1 VAILSNAVE
10 MADAGSF
17 SVSLGDQVLIK
28 ELNTSGGAVAN
39 MTFHHGASSV
49 VLDDTYP
56 FYKFVF
62 SNMHP
67 AGNAVFWLFQANAVD
82 ASGFNETITSSTFRA
97 VNPESSSNGQ
107 VDYIASI
114 DQSNGTG
121 FQNICSDGDIKTD
134 GDSCISGELLLFDPS
149 NTTYIKHFM
158 ARTNHMVNN
167 SQSSD
172 NHIAGYFNTTAALDE
187 FQFKFNSGN
196 IDSGTIKLYGIKG
209 AAN

>member
-49 VLDDTYP
+49 VLDSTYP
-56 FYKFVF
+56 IYKFVF

-67 AGNAVFWLFQANAVD
+67 AGNAVFWLFQANAVGE
-82 ASGFNETITSSTFRA
+82 SGFNEQINSSTFRA
-97 VNPESSSNGQ
+97 VNPENSSNGQ

-114 DQSNGTG
+114 DQANGTG
-121 FQNICSDGDIKTD
+121 FQNICSDGDIKTNN
-134 GDSCISGELLLFDPS
+134 DSCISGELLIFNPS
-149 NTTYIKHFM
+149 STTFVKQFM
-158 ARTNHMVNN
+158 ASTNHMVNN

-172 NHIAGYFNTTAALDE
+172 NYINGYFNTTAAIDE

-196 IDSGTIKLYGIKG
+196 IDAGTIKLYGIKDS
-209 AAN
+209 

>member
-49 VLDDTYP
+49 VLDSTYP
-56 FYKFVF
+56 IYKFVF

-67 AGNAVFWLFQANAVD
+67 AGNAVFWLFQANAVGE
-82 ASGFNETITSSTFRA
+82 SGFNEQINSSTFRA
-97 VNPESSSNGQ
+97 VNPENSSNGQ

-114 DQSNGTG
+114 DQANGTG
-121 FQNICSDGDIKTD
+121 FQNICSDGDIKTNN
-134 GDSCISGELLLFDPS
+134 DSCISGELLIFNPS
-149 NTTYIKHFM
+149 STTFVKQFM
-158 ARTNHMVNN
+158 ASTNHMVNN

-172 NHIAGYFNTTAALDE
+172 NYINGYFNTTAAIDE
-187 FQFKFNSGN
+187 FQFKFNSGY
-196 IDSGTIKLYGIKG
+196 IDAGTIKLYGIKDS
-209 AAN
+209 

>member
-1 VAILSNAVE
+1 MAIISNAVT

-17 SVSLGDQVLIK
+17 SVSLGAMTFIK

-39 MTFHHGASSV
+39 MTFHHGTSSV
-49 VLDDTYP
+49 VLDNTYP

-62 SNMHP
+62 INMHP

-82 ASGFNETITSSTFRA
+82 ASGFNETITSTNFRA
-97 VNPESSSNGQ
+97 VNTENASNGQ
-107 VDYIASI
+107 VDYIASA
-114 DQSNGTG
+114 DQAQGTA
-121 FQNICSDGDIKTD
+121 FQYLQSDGDIKID
-134 GDSCISGELLLFDPS
+134 NDSCISGELLIFNPS
-149 NTTYIKHFM
+149 STTFVKHFM

-172 NHIAGYFNTTAALDE
+172 NYISGYFNTTAAIDE

-196 IDSGTIKLYGIKG
+196 IDAGTIKLYGIKDS
-209 AAN
+209 

>member
-1 VAILSNAVE
+1 MAIISNAVTI
-10 MADAGSF
+10 ADAGSF
-17 SVSLGDQVLIK
+17 SVGLGAMTFIK

-39 MTFHHGASSV
+39 MTFHHGTSSV
-49 VLDDTYP
+49 VLDSTYP
-56 FYKFVF
+56 IYKFVF

-82 ASGFNETITSSTFRA
+82 ASGFNEQITSTTFRS
-97 VNPESSSNGQ
+97 VNTENSSNGQ
-107 VDYIASI
+107 VDYIAGI
-114 DQSNGTG
+114 DQANGTG

-134 GDSCISGELLLFDPS
+134 GDSCISGELLIFNPS
-149 NTTYIKHFM
+149 STTFIKHFM

-172 NHIAGYFNTTAALDE
+172 NYISGYFNTTNALDE

-196 IDSGTIKLYGIKG
+196 IDVGTIKLYGIKDS
-209 AAN
+209 

>member
-1 VAILSNAVE
+1 MAIISNAVTI
-10 MADAGSF
+10 ADAGSF
-17 SVSLGDQVLIK
+17 SVGLGDQVLIK
-28 ELNTSGGAVAN
+28 TLTASSSAN
-39 MTFHHGASSV
+39 LTFVGGASSV
-49 VLDDTYP
+49 VLDNTYP
-56 FYKFVF
+56 FYRFVF
-62 SNMHP
+62 TSIHPQTDGAVWNVNFRDGGSAYDATKTTSFFRAYHDESNTGP
-67 AGNAVFWLFQANAVD
+67 ELGYFAAGDLAQGTGAQRLAGAGAGND
-82 ASGFNETITSSTFRA
+82 A
-97 VNPESSSNGQ
+97 
-107 VDYIASI
+107 
-114 DQSNGTG
+114 DQ
-121 FQNICSDGDIKTD
+121 CV
-134 GDSCISGELLLFDPS
+134 SGELLLFDPS

>member
-1 VAILSNAVE
+1 MAILSNAVE
-10 MADAGSF
+10 MADAGAF
-17 SVSLGDQVLIK
+17 SVGLGAMTFIK

-67 AGNAVFWLFQANAVD
+67 AGNAVFWLFQANAVGE
-82 ASGFNETITSSTFRA
+82 SGFNEQINSSTFRA
-97 VNPESSSNGQ
+97 VNPENSSNGQ

-114 DQSNGTG
+114 DQANGTG
-121 FQNICSDGDIKTD
+121 FQNICSDGDIKTNN
-134 GDSCISGELLLFDPS
+134 DSCISGELLIFNPS
-149 NTTYIKHFM
+149 STTFVKQFM
-158 ARTNHMVNN
+158 ASTNHMVNN

-172 NHIAGYFNTTAALDE
+172 NYINGYFNTTAAIDE

-196 IDSGTIKLYGIKG
+196 IDAGTIKLYGIKDS
-209 AAN
+209 

>member
-1 VAILSNAVE
+1 MAIISNAVTI
-10 MADAGSF
+10 ADAGAF
-17 SVSLGDQVLIK
+17 SVGLGDQVLIK

-39 MTFHHGASSV
+39 MTFHHGTSSV
-49 VLDDTYP
+49 VLDNTYP

-62 SNMHP
+62 INMHP

-97 VNPESSSNGQ
+97 VNTENASNGQ

-114 DQSNGTG
+114 DQAQGTG

-134 GDSCISGELLLFDPS
+134 NDSCISGELLIFNPS
-149 NTTYIKHFM
+149 STTFPTHFI

>member
-1 VAILSNAVE
+1 MAIISNAVTI
-10 MADAGSF
+10 ADAGAF
-17 SVSLGDQVLIK
+17 SVDLGAITFIK
-28 ELNTSGGAVAN
+28 ELNTSGGAAAN

-49 VLDDTYP
+49 VLDSTYP
-56 FYKFVF
+56 IYKFVF
-62 SNMHP
+62 INMHP
-67 AGNAVFWLFQANAVD
+67 ATNATFWTFQANSAGGAD
-82 ASGFNETITSSTFRA
+82 FNEQITSTTFRG
-97 VNPESSSNGQ
+97 VNTENASNGQ

-114 DQSNGTG
+114 DQANGTG

-134 GDSCISGELLLFDPS
+134 NDSCISGELLLFDPS

-172 NHIAGYFNTTAALDE
+172 NHIGGYFNTTAALDE